1 MGTSGSTECG
11 VPQITFR
18 IRTHVAASASEWML
32 EVDLLA
38 LVATDQA
45 CWRDSTLA
53 RDIVGFVVH
62 AARFMSASSPTLI
75 ALLHGPDQPGLV
87 ARVAGWIFERGG
99 NILHADQHRDMEA
112 GVFFQRVEWEPAMAG
127 AGENALAVAEADFTA
142 FARSKLGMHVRVLS
156 SADRPRVAVFVS
168 KADHCFHDLVLRWKS
183 GDYACD
189 LVGVVSNHTELAEAA
204 RGYGLPFVHIP
215 VTSANKVA
223 AEAKQLALLKELRAE
238 LVILARYMQVLSA
251 DFLAAFGAPVI
262 NIHHSFLPAF
272 AGGRPYHQAH
282 ARGVKLIGATAHY
295 ATRDL
300 DEGPIIHQDVA
311 RVTHRHD
318 VEDLVRKGRDLERLV
333 LAQAVRWHLEGRVLV
348 YGNKTVVFD

>member
-1 MGTSGSTECG
+1 
-11 VPQITFR
+11 
-18 IRTHVAASASEWML
+18 
-32 EVDLLA
+32 
-38 LVATDQA
+38 
-45 CWRDSTLA
+45 
-53 RDIVGFVVH
+53 
-62 AARFMSASSPTLI
+62 MSSDTATLI

-112 GVFFQRVEWEPAMAG
+112 GIFFQRVEWVPSFAEPLGNPEQYRTRAEKA
-127 AGENALAVAEADFTA
+127 AAAVRALADKSQGRPVDIAAAAAEFTDFA
-142 FARSKLGMHVRVLS
+142 SGSLGMKVRMLS
-156 SADRPRVAVFVS
+156 TADRPRVAVFVS
-168 KADHCFHDLVLRWKS
+168 KADHCFHDLILRWKA
-183 GDYACD
+183 GEFACD
-189 LVGVVSNHTELAEAA
+189 IVAIIGNHPDMADTA
-204 RGYGLPFVHIP
+204 RGYGIPFHHLP
-215 VTSANKVA
+215 VTAATKGA
-223 AEAKQLALLKELRAE
+223 AEAKQVALLHELRVE
-238 LVILARYMQVLSA
+238 LVVLARYMQVLSA
-251 DFLAAFGAPVI
+251 DFLEKFGSPVI

-311 RVTHRHD
+311 RVTHRHGVD
-318 VEDLVRKGRDLERLV
+318 DLVRKGRDLEKLV

>member
-1 MGTSGSTECG
+1 VTRDKNEGTLQRNG
-11 VPQITFR
+11 
-18 IRTHVAASASEWML
+18 
-32 EVDLLA
+32 
-38 LVATDQA
+38 
-45 CWRDSTLA
+45 
-53 RDIVGFVVH
+53 
-62 AARFMSASSPTLI
+62 FMSAAPATLI

-99 NILHADQHRDMEA
+99 NILHADQHRDTQA
-112 GVFFQRVEWEPAMAG
+112 GVFFQRVEWEPAFASTPV
-127 AGENALAVAEADFTA
+127 ALNTSESVATEGRASPLPPHVLPVDLAAAETA
-142 FARSKLGMHVRVLS
+142 FADFARNTLGMNVRILS

-168 KADHCFHDLVLRWKS
+168 KADHCFHDLVLRWKA
-183 GDYACD
+183 GDFACD
-189 LVGVVSNHTELAEAA
+189 IVAIVSNHTDLAEAA
-204 RGYGLPFVHIP
+204 RSYGLPFVHIP
-215 VTSANKVA
+215 VTSATKDS
-223 AEAKQLALLKELRAE
+223 AEAKQIALLKELRAE
-238 LVILARYMQVLSA
+238 LVVLARYMQVLSGG
-251 DFLAAFGAPVI
+251 FLEALSAPVI

-272 AGGRPYHQAH
+272 AGGKPYHQAH

-295 ATRDL
+295 AALHL